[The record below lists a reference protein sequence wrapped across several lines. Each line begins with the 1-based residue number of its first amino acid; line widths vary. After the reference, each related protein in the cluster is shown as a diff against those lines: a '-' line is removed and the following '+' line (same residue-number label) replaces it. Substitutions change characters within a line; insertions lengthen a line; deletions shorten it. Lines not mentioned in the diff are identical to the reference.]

1 MKIFTRINII
11 FFMLFLQLLASMP
24 MQAQTSCGEEKLN
37 EARKKYG
44 TGNFDQV
51 VNLLQPCVNSQGFSG
66 LQKQEACRLLSMTYL
81 AMDSTRLATDI
92 AIELLTLN
100 PNFEADLFD
109 PPLFIAIVRT
119 LKESGSTLLVKS
131 VSKKAESLYEAPASV
146 LIITEKEIRERGYAD
161 MEALFSDLPGFDI
174 SRNYSSIYSNLY
186 QRGYRSNE
194 TNRTI
199 FLVDGV
205 EENNLWSN
213 TAYWD
218 MQYPISNVSRVE
230 VIYGPASTMYGAN
243 AFAGVVN
250 VLTKEPEEITK
261 GKSIGIC
268 AQTGY
273 GTYNTRYGDM
283 TLAGKYKSISFTIT
297 GRMYLS
303 DEMDLSKFPEYDY
316 DPAFYETVD
325 YKKLLSVTSNA
336 QQYYT
341 TNNLSDTS
349 ALFTV
354 VRDGQN
360 NITALMLTDS
370 GASLARKF
378 DKAAV
383 TNQTFKGHKL
393 GYSNEYNDWLVN
405 GKLRIADFTMGF
417 QRWKAIHGGT
427 NLFNDNNISGALN
440 GSLFAPIQNFFYVK
454 YEKNINDKLVITNT
468 VQLMIH
474 ELDNETS
481 SNTLNNYSNGKR
493 KLADLYKN
501 KPAYWLQMYLYQISK
516 QMRDEF
522 KVIYTPNKQ
531 FDLVSGLEI
540 RNSLLQGNY
549 LISFAPVDMPSDSGF
564 VGGSSTAQGA
574 ILGGNTYDIRDMG
587 AYAQANYKPLS
598 TLKITLGGR
607 VDNNKIRKLG
617 GYGTQFNPRIAIV
630 YTPSRFVFKG
640 IYSEA
645 IKDADNWTKFAT
657 TDFRKLP
664 SPSLEPEK
672 AKNLEASAAYNPDK
686 NLYACVN
693 IFTTSYSGV
702 IGTKEVPYQ
711 GGTTT
716 QNAPIGSMSISGME
730 ANFTYKWLNYNFF
743 GNYTF
748 IMDAKSTA
756 NGVTSDIGDISLHK
770 FNIGANALY
779 FNRLN
784 INLRLNYIGDRK
796 TGVGTTVPANP
807 GKFPSHTL
815 INMAV
820 TYEMNW
826 GLSFQLLCDNLTDVR
841 YSDPGVRSADGFQYA
856 YRTPQ
861 KERNFIIKVL
871 YNLSQ

>member
-1 MKIFTRINII
+1 MKIFTIPKII
-11 FFMLFLQLLASMP
+11 FSLFIVHLLSFGSLS
-24 MQAQTSCGEEKLN
+24 AQPSCGEEKLN

-51 VNLLQPCVNSQGFSG
+51 VNLLQPCISSQGFTG

-81 AMDSTRLATDI
+81 AMDSTRLATDV
-92 AIELLTLN
+92 AIELLSVN
-100 PNFEADLFD
+100 PNFEADIFD

-146 LIITEKEIRERGYAD
+146 IIITDKEIRERGYAD

-174 SRNYSSIYSNLY
+174 SRNYSSVYSNLY

-218 MQYPISNVSRVE
+218 MQYPITNVSRVE

-250 VLTKEPEEITK
+250 ILTKEPEEITK
-261 GKSIGIC
+261 GKSFGVS

-273 GTYNTRYGDM
+273 GSYNTRYGDM
-283 TLAGKYKSISFTIT
+283 TVGGKYKSISFTLT
-297 GRMYLS
+297 GRLYLT
-303 DEMDLSKFPEYDY
+303 DQMDLSDYPEYDY

-325 YKKLLSVTSNA
+325 YQKLLSVTSNA
-336 QQYYT
+336 QKYYDD
-341 TNNLSDTS
+341 NHLSDTS
-349 ALFTV
+349 ALFNV
-354 VRDGQN
+354 VRDAQN
-360 NITALMLTDS
+360 NVTALMLTDS

-383 TNQTFKGHKL
+383 TSQTFKGHEL
-393 GYSNEYNDWLVN
+393 GYSNRYDDWLIN
-405 GKLRIADFTMGF
+405 GKLRIADFTLGF

-440 GSLFAPIQNFFYVK
+440 GSLFAPIQNFFYAK

-493 KLADLYKN
+493 KLADLVKN
-501 KPAYWLQMYLYQISK
+501 KPAFWLQMYLYQISK
-516 QMRDEF
+516 QLRNEF
-522 KVIYTPNKQ
+522 KVIYTPNKKL
-531 FDLVSGLEI
+531 DLVSGLEV

-549 LISFAPVDMPSDSGF
+549 LISFAPVDLPSDSGF
-564 VGGSSTAQGA
+564 VGGSSTAQGG
-574 ILGGNTYDIRDMG
+574 ILGGNTYDIRDIG
-587 AYAQANYKPLS
+587 VYAQANYKPVRH
-598 TLKITLGGR
+598 LKITLGGR

-617 GYGTQFNPRIAIV
+617 GYGTQFNPRIALV
-630 YTPSRFVFKG
+630 YTPSKFILKA

-672 AKNLEASAAYNPDK
+672 AKNMEASIGYNPEK
-686 NLYACVN
+686 NLYAN
-693 IFTTSYSGV
+693 INFFNTSYSGV

-716 QNAPIGSMSISGME
+716 QNAPIGSMSIRGLE
-730 ANFTYKWLNYNFF
+730 ANFTYKWQNYSFW

-748 IMDAKSTA
+748 IMDAQSTA
-756 NGVTSDIGDISLHK
+756 NDVTSDIGDISLHK
-770 FNIGANALY
+770 FNLGANALY
-779 FNRLN
+779 YNRLN
-784 INLRLNYIGDRK
+784 LNIRLNYTGDRK
-796 TGVGTTVPANP
+796 TGPGTTVPANP
-807 GKFPSHTL
+807 GVFPSHTL
-815 INMAV
+815 INMAIS
-820 TYEMNW
+820 YEMKW
-826 GLSFQLLCDNLTDVR
+826 GLSFQLLCNNLTGVE

-861 KERNFIIKVL
+861 KERNFIIKVI